1 VGGSEKIEDWLS
13 KTQCIYSIRDSKA
26 QSRGWGSLVGAVIV
40 LDAMAD
46 AAAGKTID
54 SATRETDNAYR
65 LDGYRLD
72 D

>member
-1 VGGSEKIEDWLS
+1 
-13 KTQCIYSIRDSKA
+13 
-26 QSRGWGSLVGAVIV
+26 VGAVIV
-40 LDAMAD
+40 FDAMAV